1 MSSINDLSVA
11 VYKEIA
17 SYFSAKA
24 MAMNDM
30 KYVSLDGLKTITGLL
45 DTLPTGEQK
54 KYIDELAG
62 YDLDLARK
70 IKERFITFEEIFEQ
84 EDIFLQ
90 RALED
95 VESVTIARALI
106 NADETIIE
114 KLVNLRPK
122 REQLLIKSEID
133 YNKDLAL
140 EEIEKARKIIL
151 DKLKGKLTA

>member
-1 MSSINDLSVA
+1 
-11 VYKEIA
+11 
-17 SYFSAKA
+17 
-24 MAMNDM
+24 
-30 KYVSLDGLKTITGLL
+30 
-45 DTLPTGEQK
+45 
-54 KYIDELAG
+54 
-62 YDLDLARK
+62 LARK

-84 EDIFLQ
+84 EDVFLQ
-90 RALED
+90 RALEE

-106 NADETIIE
+106 NADETIVE

>member
-1 MSSINDLSVA
+1 
-11 VYKEIA
+11 
-17 SYFSAKA
+17 
-24 MAMNDM
+24 
-30 KYVSLDGLKTITGLL
+30 
-45 DTLPTGEQK
+45 
-54 KYIDELAG
+54 LAG

>member
-1 MSSINDLSVA
+1 M
-11 VYKEIA
+11 
-17 SYFSAKA
+17 
-24 MAMNDM
+24 
-30 KYVSLDGLKTITGLL
+30 
-45 DTLPTGEQK
+45 
-54 KYIDELAG
+54 AG

-84 EDIFLQ
+84 EDVFLQ

>member
-1 MSSINDLSVA
+1 
-11 VYKEIA
+11 
-17 SYFSAKA
+17 

-84 EDIFLQ
+84 E
-90 RALED
+90 
-95 VESVTIARALI
+95 S
-106 NADETIIE
+106 
-114 KLVNLRPK
+114 
-122 REQLLIKSEID
+122 S
-133 YNKDLAL
+133 
-140 EEIEKARKIIL
+140 
-151 DKLKGKLTA
+151 

>member
-1 MSSINDLSVA
+1 M
-11 VYKEIA
+11 
-17 SYFSAKA
+17 
-24 MAMNDM
+24 
-30 KYVSLDGLKTITGLL
+30 
-45 DTLPTGEQK
+45 
-54 KYIDELAG
+54 
-62 YDLDLARK
+62 ARK
-70 IKERFITFEEIFEQ
+70 IKDRFITFEEIFEQ
-84 EDIFLQ
+84 EDVFLQ

>member
-1 MSSINDLSVA
+1 M
-11 VYKEIA
+11 
-17 SYFSAKA
+17 
-24 MAMNDM
+24 
-30 KYVSLDGLKTITGLL
+30 
-45 DTLPTGEQK
+45 
-54 KYIDELAG
+54 AG

-90 RALED
+90 RALEE

-106 NADETIIE
+106 NADETIVE

>member
-1 MSSINDLSVA
+1 
-11 VYKEIA
+11 
-17 SYFSAKA
+17 
-24 MAMNDM
+24 
-30 KYVSLDGLKTITGLL
+30 
-45 DTLPTGEQK
+45 
-54 KYIDELAG
+54 LAG

-84 EDIFLQ
+84 EDVFLQ
-90 RALED
+90 RALEE

-106 NADETIIE
+106 NADETIVE

>member
-1 MSSINDLSVA
+1 
-11 VYKEIA
+11 
-17 SYFSAKA
+17 
-24 MAMNDM
+24 MNDM
-30 KYVSLDGLKTITGLL
+30 KYVSLDGLKAITGLL

-90 RALED
+90 RALEE

-106 NADETIIE
+106 NADETIVE

>member
-1 MSSINDLSVA
+1 MCSS
-11 VYKEIA
+11 
-17 SYFSAKA
+17 
-24 MAMNDM
+24 
-30 KYVSLDGLKTITGLL
+30 TTG
-45 DTLPTGEQK
+45 
-54 KYIDELAG
+54 
-62 YDLDLARK
+62 
-70 IKERFITFEEIFEQ
+70 TFEEIFEQ

-90 RALED
+90 RALEE

-106 NADETIIE
+106 NADETIVE

>member
-1 MSSINDLSVA
+1 MKESFIICSRCGGNACHEVSNDKL
-11 VYKEIA
+11 
-17 SYFSAKA
+17 
-24 MAMNDM
+24 
-30 KYVSLDGLKTITGLL
+30 TIWSCFGCGFTANS
-45 DTLPTGEQK
+45 TLT
-54 KYIDELAG
+54 
-62 YDLDLARK
+62 
-70 IKERFITFEEIFEQ
+70 EEK
-84 EDIFLQ
+84 
-90 RALED
+90 LEE

-106 NADETIIE
+106 NADETIVE